1 MTKLSKTVISAIAI
15 GTFAACFAGVGTIA
29 ATTFE
34 SASPILVQAQ
44 APAQSQAQSQ
54 QATAQPTEDQDAKD
68 IKAYVLDQPKFEQI
82 TASFSDV
89 AACRRQNRPA
99 WDQLTGD
106 PAYADASLTQKA
118 KMMDAQVAQCTGLL
132 KKHNFAT
139 TRDYLISIDVLS
151 RSEAVSLMKK
161 RNMTV
166 AVAKA
171 SEGLNPGSI
180 AFADAHYEEI
190 EKWRQSIRAQA
201 QSPQQAP
208 QQAPQAQPQQ

>member
-1 MTKLSKTVISAIAI
+1 MNKASRTAISAIAMCA
-15 GTFAACFAGVGTIA
+15 FVACFARTGALA
-29 ATTFE
+29 ASAFE
-34 SASPILVQAQ
+34 SATQTQA
-44 APAQSQAQSQ
+44 AAQ
-54 QATAQPTEDQDAKD
+54 QAAQPTEDQDAKD

-82 TASFSDV
+82 TASFSEI
-89 AACRRQNRPA
+89 AACRRANRPA

-106 PAYADASLTQKA
+106 PAYTDATLTQKA

-132 KKHNFAT
+132 KKHGFSS

-151 RSEAVSLMKK
+151 RAEAISLMKK

-166 AVAKA
+166 AAAKA
-171 SEGLNPGSI
+171 SEGLNPASV
-180 AFADAHYEEI
+180 AFADAHYEQI

-201 QSPQQAP
+201 QAP

>member
-1 MTKLSKTVISAIAI
+1 MTINRKLDVARAAFVVLAA
-15 GTFAACFAGVGTIA
+15 FAACLMTTRA
-29 ATTFE
+29 ATTFK
-34 SASPILVQAQ
+34 SAVP
-44 APAQSQAQSQ
+44 SQAASQ
-54 QATAQPTEDQDAKD
+54 QAAQPTEDQDAKD

-82 TASFSDV
+82 TASFSDI
-89 AACRRQNRPA
+89 AACRKQNRPA

-106 PAYADASLTQKA
+106 PAYADATLTQKA

-132 KKHNFAT
+132 KKHGFN

-166 AVAKA
+166 AATKA
-171 SEGLNPGSI
+171 SEGLNPASI

-190 EKWRQSIRAQA
+190 EKWRQSIRTQAQA
-201 QSPQQAP
+201 QQTP
-208 QQAPQAQPQQ
+208 AQP

>member
-1 MTKLSKTVISAIAI
+1 MNMLSKIAISAIA
-15 GTFAACFAGVGTIA
+15 VGTLA
-29 ATTFE
+29 LWCSTTTHP
-34 SASPILVQAQ
+34 ASRFQSK
-44 APAQSQAQSQ
+44 APQ

-82 TASFSDV
+82 IASFGEI
-89 AACRRQNRPA
+89 AACRKQNRPA

-118 KMMDAQVAQCTGLL
+118 KMMDAQVGQCTALL
-132 KKHNFAT
+132 KKHNFT

-201 QSPQQAP
+201 QAS

>member
-1 MTKLSKTVISAIAI
+1 MNSLTKFAISAIAI
-15 GTFAACFAGVGTIA
+15 GSLAVCFATTSLAGTS
-29 ATTFE
+29 FE
-34 SASPILVQAQ
+34 STMPSPPNVTPRQA
-44 APAQSQAQSQ
+44 A
-54 QATAQPTEDQDAKD
+54 AQPTEDQDAKD
-68 IKAYVLDQPKFEQI
+68 IKAYVLDQAKFEQI
-82 TASFSDV
+82 TASFGDI
-89 AACRRQNRPA
+89 AACRKQNRPA

-106 PAYADASLTQKA
+106 PAYADATLTQKA

-132 KKHNFAT
+132 KKHGFT
-139 TRDYLISIDVLS
+139 TRDYLISVDVLS

-166 AVAKA
+166 AAAKA

-201 QSPQQAP
+201 QAS